1 MSTAEGETTDE
12 DLPPAARFAPARTV
26 LRRPS
31 EEDESEAEEEINPRR
46 GPIRSRYPKISE
58 WKRDPTKAF
67 AIIGKSKNLIF
78 YKAVKRRHSVNDAT
92 MMTPRSSH
100 SQELDSPQ
108 AIFSADVTPMISN
121 SANLMMSAMNNTPYD
136 DLFHGQAIGPSEAF
150 FPFTSIEANGTI
162 YQNIDDYE
170 YDEDDFSAADDALNL
185 EHYID
190 FDDDS
195 SDDENADCDDPTS
208 VSQSATE
215 GGMARPTTA
224 TSEDQVH
231 PLLNHFD
238 SGVVGAFRKN
248 QTRHQLLSRNAE
260 SHASLAFHGPNRP
273 VRGIKGGRLEAANTP
288 ITPLRKQ
295 KMRPLNPPV
304 DSSPLAHL
312 TGGGIEDKKRKFDME
327 EAVRGHKR
335 TRSLI

>member
-1 MSTAEGETTDE
+1 M
-12 DLPPAARFAPARTV
+12 
-26 LRRPS
+26 RRPS
-31 EEDESEAEEEINPRR
+31 EEDSEVEEEINPRR

-58 WKRDPTKAF
+58 WTRDPTKAF
-67 AIIGKSKNLIF
+67 AIVGKSKNLIF
-78 YKAVKRRHSVNDAT
+78 YKAVKRRHSTNDAD
-92 MMTPRSSH
+92 MTPRMNHSH
-100 SQELDSPQ
+100 ELDSPQ

-121 SANLMMSAMNNTPYD
+121 SANLMMSAMSTPYD

-150 FPFTSIEANGTI
+150 FPFTSVEANGAI
-162 YQNIDDYE
+162 FQNIDDYE
-170 YDEDDFSAADDALNL
+170 FDEEDFSNPEDMLDIR
-185 EHYID
+185 HYIE
-190 FDDDS
+190 FDDS
-195 SDDENADCDDPTS
+195 SSEDDNGDEDPLSESLTTS
-208 VSQSATE
+208 RE
-215 GGMARPTTA
+215 GLSGVRPTTA

-248 QTRHQLLSRNAE
+248 QNRHQLLSRNAE

-295 KMRPLNPPV
+295 KMRPLGPPV

-312 TGGGIEDKKRKFDME
+312 TGGGMEDKKRKFDLE

-335 TRSLI
+335 TRSLM

>member
-1 MSTAEGETTDE
+1 
-12 DLPPAARFAPARTV
+12 
-26 LRRPS
+26 
-31 EEDESEAEEEINPRR
+31 
-46 GPIRSRYPKISE
+46 
-58 WKRDPTKAF
+58 
-67 AIIGKSKNLIF
+67 
-78 YKAVKRRHSVNDAT
+78 
-92 MMTPRSSH
+92 MMTPRTSH

-108 AIFSADVTPMISN
+108 AIFSADATPMISN
-121 SANLMMSAMNNTPYD
+121 SANLMMSAMSTPFD
-136 DLFHGQAIGPSEAF
+136 DVFQGQAIGPSEAF

-162 YQNIDDYE
+162 YQNIDDFDF
-170 YDEDDFSAADDALNL
+170 DEDDFSAADDAINL

-190 FDDDS
+190 FDNSSSGEDNDDG
-195 SDDENADCDDPTS
+195 DDPS
-208 VSQSATE
+208 SESQTTE
-215 GGMARPTTA
+215 GVAGTRPTTA

-295 KMRPLNPPV
+295 KMRPLGPPA
-304 DSSPLAHL
+304 DSSPLSHL
-312 TGGGIEDKKRKFDME
+312 TGGGMEEKKRKFDME

>member
-1 MSTAEGETTDE
+1 
-12 DLPPAARFAPARTV
+12 
-26 LRRPS
+26 
-31 EEDESEAEEEINPRR
+31 
-46 GPIRSRYPKISE
+46 
-58 WKRDPTKAF
+58 
-67 AIIGKSKNLIF
+67 
-78 YKAVKRRHSVNDAT
+78 
-92 MMTPRSSH
+92 
-100 SQELDSPQ
+100 
-108 AIFSADVTPMISN
+108 MISN
-121 SANLMMSAMNNTPYD
+121 SANLMMSAMSTPYD

-162 YQNIDDYE
+162 YQNIDDFE
-170 YDEDDFSAADDALNL
+170 FDEDDFSANDDALNL

-190 FDDDS
+190 FDNDS
-195 SDDENADCDDPTS
+195 SDEENGDDPS
-208 VSQSATE
+208 SESQTANE
-215 GGMARPTTA
+215 GAPLARPTTA

-295 KMRPLNPPV
+295 KMRPHNPPV

>member
-1 MSTAEGETTDE
+1 M
-12 DLPPAARFAPARTV
+12 
-26 LRRPS
+26 
-31 EEDESEAEEEINPRR
+31 
-46 GPIRSRYPKISE
+46 RSRYPKLGSWIQ
-58 WKRDPTKAF
+58 DPTRAY
-67 AIIGKSKNLIF
+67 AIIGKSKRLIF
-78 YKAVKRRHSVNDAT
+78 YQAMKRRHSASDVTA
-92 MMTPRSSH
+92 TPRTVH
-100 SQELDSPQ
+100 SQDFDSPPPS
-108 AIFSADVTPMISN
+108 FSADVTPMISN
-121 SANLMMSAMNNTPYD
+121 SANLMMSAMSTPYD
-136 DLFHGQAIGPSEAF
+136 DLFRGQAIGPSEAF
-150 FPFTSIEANGTI
+150 FPFTSVEANGAI

-170 YDEDDFSAADDALNL
+170 FDEDDFSSPEDILDIR
-185 EHYID
+185 HYID
-190 FDDDS
+190 FDDSD
-195 SDDENADCDDPTS
+195 SDDENGDDDPSSDSQTTS
-208 VSQSATE
+208 AEGQS
-215 GGMARPTTA
+215 GVRPTTA

-238 SGVVGAFRKN
+238 SGIVGAFRKN

-295 KMRPLNPPV
+295 KMRPLLPPA

-327 EAVRGHKR
+327 EAARGHKR